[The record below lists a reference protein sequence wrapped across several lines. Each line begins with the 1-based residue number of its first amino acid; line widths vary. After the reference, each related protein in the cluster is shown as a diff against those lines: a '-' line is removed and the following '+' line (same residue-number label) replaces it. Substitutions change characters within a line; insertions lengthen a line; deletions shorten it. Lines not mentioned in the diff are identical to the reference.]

1 MRYVLLAAAAAL
13 ALTACNQGSSGAR
26 LPAPQAGVQAPSVQT
41 PPATPPEQ
49 ITISAENR
57 QQVEANIVDQLNGI
71 AGSFASGMSAPA
83 GVNDEVTSLQP
94 GRDHVWQ
101 VNLAANTPYTLV
113 GACDADCTNV
123 DIELIDSRG
132 GVVAS
137 DMLPDDYPVV
147 NYQPT
152 EAGTYYARLL
162 MQACTRAPC
171 YTGMRLL
178 TSTGAAPGK

>member
-1 MRYVLLAAAAAL
+1 MRHILLAAAAAL
-13 ALTACNQGSSGAR
+13 ALSACGQGSGAR

-49 ITISAENR
+49 ITISPENR
-57 QQVEANIVDQLNGI
+57 RQVEANITEQLNGI
-71 AGSFASGMSAPA
+71 AQNFAAGMSAPA
-83 GVNDEVTSLQP
+83 GSNDEVTSLQP
-94 GRDHVWQ
+94 GTDHVWQ
-101 VNLAANTPYTLV
+101 INLAANTPYTLV
-113 GACDADCTNV
+113 GACDADCSNV

-132 GVVAS
+132 GVIAS